1 MKETEIIVIGAG
13 PAGISA
19 SIESAKRGASV
30 TLIDEK
36 RELGGKVLRQI
47 TDGRSVLFAN
57 KQERETAT
65 RLFAELKKFGGKI
78 EIKQHTVM
86 WGAFDKK
93 TIAFFSEND
102 GHKAEGQ
109 LKAKKIIIASGAFDR
124 TIPFPGWTLP
134 GVWTL
139 GGLNTM
145 VNHQRV
151 LPGKKV
157 LVAGTGPLLLLLA
170 NNLIKAGVEV
180 AGVVEIK
187 SAKDYLLHTASILL
201 GGFLL
206 KTGIQYINNIRK
218 NKIPIYRSHVL
229 CAALGEDDVYKAV
242 IKKVDKK
249 WAPIAG
255 TEKEYDVDAIAVGY
269 GLIPS
274 LELTRLFGCDHQFDE
289 NLGYWKVIHNDKME
303 TSVPG
308 IFVAGDGASVKGY
321 HAAIEE
327 GKIAGIVASS
337 QLGYIVDAEVEKLI
351 QPKQKKSKRLQRFGS
366 AINSFSTSKPEILNI
381 ITDDTVICRCE
392 DVTMKS
398 VREGINNGASDI
410 NHLKRKTRVGM
421 GFCQGRFCGQVINE
435 LLWKLSQNRKEREI
449 FTTRVPVH
457 PLPFSALIE

>member
-19 SIESAKRGASV
+19 SIESAKSGASV
-30 TLIDEK
+30 TLIDDK

-47 TDGRSVLFAN
+47 TDDRTALFAN
-57 KQERETAT
+57 KQERETAS
-65 RLFAELKKFGGKI
+65 RLFAELKKIGGNIK
-78 EIKQHTVM
+78 IKQNTVM
-86 WGAFDKK
+86 WGIFDEK

-102 GHKAEGQ
+102 GHTDEGQ
-109 LKAKKIIIASGAFDR
+109 LRAKKIIIASGAFDR

-151 LPGKKV
+151 LPGKKI

-170 NNLIKAGVEV
+170 NNLIKAGAEV
-180 AGVVEIK
+180 AGIVEIK
-187 SAKDYLLHTASILL
+187 SAKDYLLQAASILS
-201 GGFLL
+201 GGYLL

-218 NKIPIYRSHVL
+218 NNIPVCRSHVL
-229 CAALGEDDVYKAV
+229 CAAQGEDKVSKAV
-242 IKKVDKK
+242 INKVDKR

-255 TEKEYDVDAIAVGY
+255 TEKEFDVDAIAVGY

-274 LELTRLFGCDHQFDE
+274 LELTRLFRCEHQFDE
-289 NLGYWKVIHNDKME
+289 NLGYWKAIHNDKME
-303 TSVPG
+303 TTVPG

-337 QLGYIVDAEVEKLI
+337 QLGYIAGAEVKKMI
-351 QPKQKKSKRLQRFGS
+351 QARQKKSQRLQRFGS
-366 AINSFSTSKPEILNI
+366 AINSFSTSKPGILNI

-392 DVTMKS
+392 DVTMKT
-398 VREGINNGASDI
+398 VREGVANSASDI
-410 NHLKRKTRVGM
+410 NHLKRKTRMGM
-421 GFCQGRFCGQVINE
+421 GFCQGRFCGQVVNE
-435 LLWKLSQNRKEREI
+435 LLWRLSENPKEREI
-449 FTTRVPVH
+449 FTPRVPVY